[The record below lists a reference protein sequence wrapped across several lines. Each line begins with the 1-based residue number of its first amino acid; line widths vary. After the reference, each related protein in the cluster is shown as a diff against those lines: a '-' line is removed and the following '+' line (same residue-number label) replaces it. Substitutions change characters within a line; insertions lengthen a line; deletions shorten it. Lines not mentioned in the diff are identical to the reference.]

1 MNEIKEATRRMEASL
16 RWVWCGSIG
25 VGAVGN
31 NAWSGGPLPAGPE
44 FSGTNGTKTA
54 LCRFASN
61 GSSQPQVMATL
72 IANNDTTVL

>member
-1 MNEIKEATRRMEASL
+1 MEASL
-16 RWVWCGSIG
+16 RWVWCGG
-25 VGAVGN
+25 VTSVGN
-31 NAWSGGPLPAGPE
+31 NAWAGGPVPTGPE
-44 FSGTNGTKTA
+44 FSGTNGTRTA